1 MRKRGK
7 ANKNNAIRNIIGPY
21 TSAKRQ
27 KKEMAH
33 APKENMPK
41 TQHDTDDTLEAA
53 KNGKRQMGAIQAS
66 EIWPMTY
73 VEGK

>member
-1 MRKRGK
+1 
-7 ANKNNAIRNIIGPY
+7 
-21 TSAKRQ
+21 
-27 KKEMAH
+27 MAH

-41 TQHDTDDTLEAA
+41 TQHDTDDNLEAA